1 MLVRISGQAKVEIYV
16 LYYRYIH
23 FRHNTSTGRR
33 ERIMVFNVT
42 FNNISVELNI
52 FYLLKILANGSGHK
66 LSQQLL
72 SPLSTIYNKLCIKQ
86 PYNDMYKTTIQW
98 HV

>member
-1 MLVRISGQAKVEIYV
+1 MV
-16 LYYRYIH
+16 L
-23 FRHNTSTGRR
+23 
-33 ERIMVFNVT
+33 
-42 FNNISVELNI
+42 NNISVELNI

-86 PYNDMYKTTIQW
+86 PCNDMYKTTIQ
-98 HV
+98 